1 MKIIPINTSITKTK
15 FQVYILAVIIY
26 SLYMRDT
33 KSLITGIILFRA
45 KLVISYLLVLS
56 TMQALPCLRFSY
68 HRSEKHTAF
77 LFLFFCSAFPL
88 LVLLKILF
96 LIIEAS
102 VPVVK
107 QLTSS
112 ITG

>member
-68 HRSEKHTAF
+68 HRSEKHTF